1 MVRRMDWGFIVCTGL
16 FVVLV
21 VWGMLS
27 DLASLTIPDTV
38 SIGLVVGFLLAAW
51 LAGAP
56 LLIVGKHLGVGAGI
70 FAIGALLFFVGA
82 FGGGDVKMLAAVAV
96 WAGWPMVITLGVWV
110 ALLGGLLAVGML
122 VFRRIPLPTGAND
135 LAWVARLHRRDGG
148 IPYGVAIGIGALLL
162 LPRITWW
169 QN

>member
-1 MVRRMDWGFIVCTGL
+1 MDWGFIVCTGL

-21 VWGMLS
+21 AWGMLA
-27 DLASLTIPDTV
+27 DLATMTIPDTV
-38 SIGLVVGFLLAAW
+38 SIGLVAGFLLCAVW
-51 LAGAP
+51 AGAP
-56 LLIVGKHLGVGAGI
+56 LVTIGMHLGVGVIVFGI
-70 FAIGALLFFVGA
+70 AAVFFFLNA

-110 ALLGGLLAVGML
+110 ALLGGVLALAML
-122 VFRRIPLPTGAND
+122 VFRRIPLPAAAGD
-135 LAWVARLHRRDGG
+135 LAWLARLHRRDGG